1 MLPFLFAFVLLGFQS
16 SSPLPLQLT
25 RQVET
30 ADGSGRFHRIS
41 NKEDWDPSKTA
52 LILCDVWDSHH
63 CKRAVLRVNELIPR
77 MEATVNALRARGVTV
92 VHAPSDCMKSYEGHP
107 ARMRALQ
114 IPKAKNFPDGIR
126 DWCYRIPSEE
136 KGKYP
141 IDQSNGGE
149 DDTPEEHA
157 AWVQELVRM
166 GRNPKT
172 PWLKQHEGLTI
183 RDDLDFISDKGD
195 EIWSILESK
204 GIENVILAGVHT
216 NMCVLGRPFGLRR
229 MSQAGKRTALISD
242 LTDTM
247 YDPNCE
253 PFVSHFTGTDLIVD
267 HIERYVCSTFTSDQ
281 ILGGKPF
288 RFEGDKRP
296 TVAMLIAEDEYFTE
310 KTLPPW
316 SIQQLGKEYRLRWIF
331 GSETESAIVPGI
343 EAIQDADVLLISVRR
358 RPLQSESL
366 AIVKAFEKTGK
377 PMIGIRTA
385 SHAFSLRKGEPPA
398 GVASWP
404 ELDAEVWGGSYTNH
418 YANDLETTVA
428 VANDPNH
435 PILKDWIKTTGTR
448 YVSKGSLYKVSPL
461 KANTMPLL
469 IGSIQGGMAEPV
481 AWTFER
487 SNGGKSF
494 YTSLGHVSDFEQP
507 AFAQLLKNAIDWS
520 LSKSIRL
527 HQN

>member
-1 MLPFLFAFVLLGFQS
+1 MLHYLIAFVLLGFQS
-16 SSPLPLQLT
+16 TSSLPLQLT
-25 RQVET
+25 KHVET
-30 ADGSGRFHRIS
+30 SDGSGRFHRIATKQ
-41 NKEDWDPSKTA
+41 NWDPSKTA

-63 CKRAVLRVNELIPR
+63 CKRAVLRVNELVPR
-77 MEATVNALRARGVTV
+77 MDATVSALRSRGVTV
-92 VHAPSDCMKSYEGHP
+92 IHAPSDCMKAYEGHP
-107 ARMRALQ
+107 ARIRAQ
-114 IPKAKNFPDGIR
+114 QVPKANRFPDGIR
-126 DWCYRIPSEE
+126 DWCYRIPEEE

-172 PWLKQHEGLTI
+172 PWLKQHEGLSI
-183 RDDLDFISDKGD
+183 RNDLDFISDKGD

-204 GIENVILAGVHT
+204 GVENVILAGVHT

-229 MSQAGKRTALISD
+229 MVQAGKRTALISD

-267 HIERYVCSTFTSDQ
+267 HIERYVCPTFTSDQ

-288 RFEGDKRP
+288 RFAGDKRP
-296 TVAMLIAEDEYFTE
+296 TVAMLIGEDEYSTE
-310 KTLPPW
+310 KTLPVW
-316 SIQQLGKEYRLRWIF
+316 SLQQLGKDYRLRWIF
-331 GSETESAIVPGI
+331 GSETESTVVPGI
-343 EAIQDADVLLISVRR
+343 EAIRDADVLLVSVRR
-358 RPLQSESL
+358 RPLQAESL
-366 AIVKAFEKTGK
+366 AIVKEFERTGK

-398 GVASWP
+398 GAATWP
-404 ELDAEVWGGSYTNH
+404 EFDAEVWGGNYTNH
-418 YANDLETTVA
+418 YGNELATTVSVIA
-428 VANDPNH
+428 DQAH
-435 PILKDWIKTTGTR
+435 PILKSWDANVKGS

-461 KANTMPLL
+461 RAGAVPLL
-469 IGSIQGGMAEPV
+469 SGEIEGGKQEPV
-481 AWTFER
+481 AWTFTR

-507 AFAQLLKNAIDWS
+507 AFAKLLKDAIDWS
-520 LSKSIRL
+520 V
-527 HQN
+527 QNGVQQK